1 MTSLI
6 QFYLVA
12 MGRGDEYDARTKAR
26 AAGVS
31 ASFSLNGMNAAGCS
45 AGSTPGS
52 LPGGMHTAA
61 AAAAASENL
70 ENSGNLP
77 EPDDQ
82 PVDLY
87 RENEELK
94 VFGSYSNETHV
105 LVHESLSGRMVKR
118 PTRETG
124 QLIGGET
131 CNDRRGSGSLLSFF
145 GWTPGRSIG
154 GRSGRGSLSLERP
167 QPGKQSL
174 VDATC

>member
-1 MTSLI
+1 M

-12 MGRGDEYDARTKAR
+12 TGRGDEHDARTKAR

-52 LPGGMHTAA
+52 LPGGIHASHTAA

-82 PVDLY
+82 PIDLY

-94 VFGSYSNETHV
+94 VN
-105 LVHESLSGRMVKR
+105 
-118 PTRETG
+118 
-124 QLIGGET
+124 
-131 CNDRRGSGSLLSFF
+131 
-145 GWTPGRSIG
+145 
-154 GRSGRGSLSLERP
+154 
-167 QPGKQSL
+167 
-174 VDATC
+174 